1 MFKSKITQAQ
11 MDKIVDI
18 GMESKDNMNALV
30 AYGGD
35 LYRQG
40 IIKGAIVCT
49 YLYSLAYIAG
59 DCIFKIC
66 AESEKRKKIKQK
78 KEEES

>member
-1 MFKSKITQAQ
+1 MFKSKIAQAQ

-40 IIKGAIVCT
+40 IIKGTIVCT

-66 AESEKRKKIKQK
+66 AEKKRKKIKQK
-78 KEEES
+78 KDEES